1 MGDSYGEFNSNWR
14 LDALVRTSRRPSRC
28 PPSPHHNNDDGHNNH
43 TAAGTHARRWNSK
56 MVCITLEGLG
66 EFQRTNK
73 LWNSSFRTEAEPQC
87 PPWAAMVAFSALFA
101 AILHDYSYIAVA
113 NERSA
118 NYGNTTYLG
127 TMCSS
132 SYLPFSPS
140 PGFIYFLILFSWLMA

>member
-1 MGDSYGEFNSNWR
+1 MVGLFSLSGAELAWYYMGDSYGEFNSNWR
-14 LDALVRTSRRPSRC
+14 LDALVRTSSRIPSRC
-28 PPSPHHNNDDGHNNH
+28 PHNNNNNDHNNH
-43 TAAGTHARRWNSK
+43 HTTTHARRWNTSK

-73 LWNSSFRTEAEPQC
+73 LWNSSFRTFEAEPQC

-127 TMCSS
+127 TM
-132 SYLPFSPS
+132 
-140 PGFIYFLILFSWLMA
+140 